1 MSAKPPPIP
10 PEQRPE
16 RIRGLPQNR
25 SETSPQTDQGR
36 AGNADI
42 NLAQQGR
49 TGNIE
54 QNVNDVQHKVQDR

>member
-1 MSAKPPPIP
+1 MTKSPPIP
-10 PEQRPE
+10 PEQIPE
-16 RIRGLPQNR
+16 HARGLPQKGAESGHR
-25 SETSPQTDQGR
+25 TGEGQ

-54 QNVNDVQHKVQDR
+54 QNVNDVQHKTQDR